1 MRFCS
6 NIYIWTHNNL
16 YDLYDGLSLIGIRAP
31 RCPPGSVETK
41 VGGMETCYVFHMEPK
56 TYRDAMKTCKAVWP
70 LASLVAIESSVEQ
83 TIISN
88 MINQSNGKSLLS
100 SEQYKVFYWQQES

>member
-1 MRFCS
+1 
-6 NIYIWTHNNL
+6 
-16 YDLYDGLSLIGIRAP
+16 
-31 RCPPGSVETK
+31 
-41 VGGMETCYVFHMEPK
+41 VFHMEPK

-88 MINQSNGKSLLS
+88 MINQSNGGLLLTFVKSNVRLLLTFVKHTAF
-100 SEQYKVFYWQQES
+100 Q

>member
-1 MRFCS
+1 M
-6 NIYIWTHNNL
+6 
-16 YDLYDGLSLIGIRAP
+16 
-31 RCPPGSVETK
+31 ETK

-100 SEQYKVFYWQQES
+100 SEQYKVFY